1 MKKFLMAVLFL
12 IPVVVVIALNATS
25 TIITLT
31 TPDNPTG
38 IEIRDS
44 MNNVVEDG
52 GIVKVDIRD
61 TEEFVIIN
69 VLPSMTK
76 DNSINVPE
84 VVSGDGKVEL
94 ERVEGTNRYRLIPS
108 KVGIVELLISA
119 HANVNVQ
126 RALVIQITSD
136 TIENMSLYD
145 VEGNVV
151 DTNKTFFM
159 TDTTQFYFDI
169 FPFEAWKDQKSYWG
183 VQQGDCISVTDNGT
197 VYIEDQGQAMLRLKV
212 YDKDGNTQVLDLV
225 VDTTRAIVKA
235 TEWYTTATNVSAE
248 WVKNNLVFDKVNS
261 VVEKTGEVYTVTYTN
276 PNDGSDVRV
285 EKVKVNVVGENDWG
299 FIRPESVLYMNNGPY
314 YLTVGKFADRTAV
327 LDAKIESSDVNV
339 IRVDKETQSLTPV
352 STGTAIITAS
362 YMGQT
367 ATLEMT
373 VKDIPVSFDL
383 SLGATD
389 AKLGI
394 QLTRVWGYDFL
405 DSNLNYVH
413 TYDMYLKNDKGT
425 FDLSWDSSNEEYAT
439 VVKHDSDQGA
449 TITFNEAVC
458 GNSVTISATLLVYN
472 RKVERL
478 KKSFTF
484 NFLEDKS
491 SANVNTLD
499 EYMKVV
505 NDKDKLIVMQNN
517 LRIQQEH
524 VVQTGIYG
532 NGFTWNFNDVTNRSY
547 NSAVCHLKNRE
558 QGEFI
563 LDDIVIVGADEYE
576 NSGERGSSFRFTET
590 KANAQIIIR
599 YSQIKN
605 CNRGIEF
612 HSCENVYIEGCIFGD
627 NWDTSVHVANYA
639 LEGEFPHEITFKNN
653 VFKMTQGPAVQF
665 VVRWVDENN
674 INHNIVPHINIEGFM
689 DIYNWKEA
697 SSFPGIF
704 TEMMVGMLGTLGMPD
719 SFWEFAKS
727 AVTNVIK
734 ELFFV
739 DYNGACKKVRP
750 EMEHLFYERDGKLY
764 ASLGL
769 IGLGLMSIADENN
782 VTINTDSV
790 ELLNISFR
798 DEDGEP
804 LGALAGAS
812 FIASS
817 VIGMDVPLDNSTF
830 VICSNFS
837 DGEPEIGPG
846 DPVPNSY
853 ELYDKLTGRNQQN

>member
-94 ERVEGTNRYRLIPS
+94 ERVEGSNRYRLIPS

-136 TIENMSLYD
+136 TIESMSLFD
-145 VEGNVV
+145 VEGSVV
-151 DTNKTFFM
+151 DTAKTFFM

-169 FPFEAWKDQKSYWG
+169 FPFEAWKDQKSYWS

-212 YDKDGNTQVLDLV
+212 YDKEGNTQILDLV
-225 VDTTRAIVKA
+225 VDTTHAIVKA

-248 WVKNNLVFDKVNS
+248 WVRNNLVFDKVNS

-276 PNDGSDVRV
+276 PDDGSDVRV
-285 EKVKVNVVGENDWG
+285 AKVKINVVNENDWG

-327 LDAKIESSDVNV
+327 LDAKIESSDSNV
-339 IRVDKETQSLTPV
+339 IRVDEETQSLTPV

-394 QLTRVWGYDFL
+394 QLTRVWGYNFL
-405 DSNLNYVH
+405 DGNLNYVQ

-425 FDLSWDSSNEEYAT
+425 FDLFWESSNEEYAT
-439 VVKHDSDQGA
+439 VVHHENDQGA

-491 SANVNTLD
+491 SANVNTLE

-524 VVQTGIYG
+524 IVERGIYG
-532 NGFTWNFNDVTNRSY
+532 NGFTWNFNDVKNRSFD
-547 NSAVCHLKNRE
+547 SSICHINGRDEGAFVLN
-558 QGEFI
+558 
-563 LDDIVIVGADEYE
+563 DIVIIGADEYE
-576 NSGERGSSFRFTET
+576 NSKNVGGSFRFTST
-590 KANAQIIIR
+590 GYNFPITIR

-612 HSCENVYIEGCIFGD
+612 HSSENIYIEGCIFGD
-627 NWDTSVHVANYA
+627 NWNTSVHVANYE
-639 LEGEFPHEITFKNN
+639 LEGDFPHQITFKNN
-653 VFKMTQGPAVQF
+653 VFKMTQGPSVEF
-665 VVRWVDENN
+665 VVRRVKESTLNRN
-674 INHNIVPHINIEGFM
+674 IIPHVYIEGFM

-697 SSFPGIF
+697 SSFPDIF
-704 TEMMVGMLGTLGMPD
+704 ANMMLGLLGDMGMPD
-719 SFWEFAKS
+719 SFWEFAKNTI
-727 AVTNVIK
+727 ANIIR
-734 ELFFV
+734 EIWFV
-739 DYNGACKKVRP
+739 DYNGACKKIRP
-750 EMEHLFYERDGKLY
+750 EMQHLFYERDGKNY
-764 ASLGL
+764 ASLGVL
-769 IGLGLMSIADENN
+769 GLGLMSIASEEN
-782 VTINTDSV
+782 VHINTDSV
-790 ELLNISFR
+790 EMLHVNFS
-798 DEDGEP
+798 DENGEP
-804 LGALAGAS
+804 LGALGGAG

-817 VIGMDVPLDNSTF
+817 VIGMDVPMGNSCF
-830 VICSNFS
+830 IICANFS

-853 ELYDKLTGRNQQN
+853 ELYDKLTGRNQ